1 MKIVMLNK
9 LEDAHYVPVHKKQRL
24 NIGKYEIET
33 ERIEYKMKNQ
43 LEVRYLN
50 LREGEKQYEIIHY
63 LFIGWTEI
71 EIIKSEKLIDL
82 IQIVN
87 QTKPTIVHCG
97 LRKKQKILFI
107 EIFNLT
113 FSSGTGRTGTY
124 ITVDIIIQLIN
135 RSIDS
140 LSTMKLDV
148 MGIVNQLRQERINMV
163 KTTVNILCL
172 GHFSFQLKRDC
183 SFLGTIFI
191 DS

>member
-1 MKIVMLNK
+1 M
-9 LEDAHYVPVHKKQRL
+9 
-24 NIGKYEIET
+24 
-33 ERIEYKMKNQ
+33 
-43 LEVRYLN
+43 
-50 LREGEKQYEIIHY
+50 
-63 LFIGWTEI
+63 
-71 EIIKSEKLIDL
+71 
-82 IQIVN
+82 
-87 QTKPTIVHCG
+87 
-97 LRKKQKILFI
+97 
-107 EIFNLT
+107 T

-163 KTTVNILCL
+163 QTVVNILCL